1 MSDSTGDARIELPRY
16 DGESAQAY
24 AARVHYV
31 TSGPKRT
38 YVSTGERY
46 KKAMTQIS
54 RWGSRFKW
62 VECAEQYDNAVMS
75 VEIAARTQTYQQSIA
90 SHRAMA
96 LSVGDELVHMGRA
109 LAEQITSRL
118 DIMDYKPSD
127 LQTAVKAI
135 LYGMDLKAHA
145 LELDRVLQQS
155 TDEDY
160 FTT

>member
-1 MSDSTGDARIELPRY
+1 MSDARIELPRY

-31 TSGPKRT
+31 TAGPKRT
-38 YVSTGERY
+38 YDATGAQY
-46 KKAMTQIS
+46 KKARTQIS
-54 RWGSRFKW
+54 RWSSRFEWRK
-62 VECAEQYDNAVMS
+62 CAEQYDNALMS
-75 VEIAARTQTYQQSIA
+75 VEITARTQTYQQTIA
-90 SHRAMA
+90 AHRATA
-96 LSVGDELVHMGRA
+96 LSVGDELVTMGRA
-109 LAEQITSRL
+109 LAEQITARL